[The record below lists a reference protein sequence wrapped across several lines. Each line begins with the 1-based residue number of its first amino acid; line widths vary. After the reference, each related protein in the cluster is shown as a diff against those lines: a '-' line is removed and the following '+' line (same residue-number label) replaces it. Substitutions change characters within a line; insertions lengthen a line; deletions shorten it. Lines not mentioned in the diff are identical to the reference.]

1 MPLTR
6 NDYNELRNFIAC
18 SFHQDWDDT
27 ADTFRGVVDADLP
40 LYDRATAEKIV
51 GEVDALLAS
60 PITNEELAKWL
71 ELIGCYVILEAEGY
85 TARSFITMIGDRLRT
100 IGTVA
105 PS

>member
-1 MPLTR
+1 MIAR
-6 NDYNELRNFIAC
+6 NEYPKLRNFIAC
-18 SFHQDWDDT
+18 SFHPDWDET
-27 ADTFRGVVDADLP
+27 AATYQGVVDVDLAGESP
-40 LYDRATAEKIV
+40 VYLRQIAAEIAT
-51 GEVDALLAS
+51 LLAS
-60 PITNEELAKWL
+60 PVTNEELAKWL